1 MTSPLEKTGANFP
14 CKGYLSDSTGKE
26 SVASWPAG
34 STQTVTLEG
43 SAIHNGGSC
52 QLSISEDG
60 GSTWKVIKSFMGN
73 CPASA
78 GGVSLSVTIPSDVKS
93 GDVIFAWSWNNNT
106 GNREFYMNCA
116 VVTIENGGA
125 GLSSYPDMFVAQL
138 SSINS
143 CTIPEGVD
151 VEYPNPGS
159 QVERVEGKLGAP
171 VGNCGSSSGG
181 GGGGSPPPPATTA
194 PPPPANTQAPPPPAT
209 TPPSTGACTEGEVR
223 CDGEQAWSMCGSGR
237 WQSMGAVP
245 GGMACRNG
253 AIVAAR
259 RRAVQS
265 HRGRWQQRAL

>member
-26 SVASWPAG
+26 SVASWAAG

-60 GSTWKVIKSFMGN
+60 GSSWKVIKSFMGN

-78 GGVSLSVTIPSDVKS
+78 GGVSMSVTIPKDVKS
-93 GDVIFAWSWNNNT
+93 GDVLFAWTWNNNT

-116 VVTIENGGA
+116 VVTIQNGGG
-125 GLSSYPDMFVAQL
+125 GLSAYPDLFVAQL
-138 SSINS
+138 SNINS

-151 VEYPNPGS
+151 VLYPNPGN

-181 GGGGSPPPPATTA
+181 GGGSPPPATTQA
-194 PPPPANTQAPPPPAT
+194 PPPATTQAPPPPAT
-209 TPPSTGACTEGEVR
+209 TAPSTGACTEGEVR
-223 CDGEQAWSMCGSGR
+223 CDSEKSWSMCGSGY

-245 GGMACRNG
+245 GGMVCRNG

-259 RRAVQS
+259 KRAV
-265 HRGRWQQRAL
+265 HNKGRWQHRSL